1 MREINQQAMALL
13 GIEPADIEAR
23 PLMYFLRRAQSQDE
37 AKILYDRY
45 YEKRKNLLDQLQKKK
60 EELIEHARQLAE
72 DFHTSARLNG
82 EVIHEQYVISKN
94 NKQAAEM
101 ERQNAQI
108 LRRMAIQ
115 QIRDIFH
122 MRKSQAVTVK
132 VDGLTDA
139 HREKVA
145 AMRKAA
151 QDAVEQRMFQAKT
164 REIPPPKSVQNIE
177 EHVERARILR
187 ESQQRIRAEESD
199 RLRAQ
204 VEKAHENSEKLL
216 VEKVAKAEKKLV
228 DTERRLSV
236 LPARAA
242 EREQQLIERGKARD
256 AAYETKK
263 VKIAENEVQRI
274 GKIKE
279 ELAVKDEQAQVV
291 LVRNSEELKVRLAKE
306 REILERRNQ
315 AAEKIFKGIQEQKE
329 EKKVQLAK
337 LQERADERLIE
348 LEKTKRAKVF
358 ERGIVDAEKLEAV
371 RRVARG
377 REAEVLK
384 KRREQM
390 EFATGM
396 FMNLQNEKA
405 ASIAAKARAQETF
418 AEKRDRIYDIQKI
431 MANMSDE
438 QMVGALRVM
447 LGVSDSEARDMVA
460 VAHQQR
466 GAHERYC

>member
-1 MREINQQAMALL
+1 MRAVQQEAMALL
-13 GIEPADIEAR
+13 GIEPADIEPH
-23 PLMYFLRRAQSQDE
+23 PLSYFVRRTRSQQEAQ
-37 AKILYDRY
+37 ILYDKHC
-45 YEKRKNLLDQLQKKK
+45 EKRKMLLDQLGKKK
-60 EELIEHARQLAE
+60 EELVARARQLAE
-72 DFHTSARLNG
+72 DFQTSARLNG
-82 EVIHEQYVISKN
+82 EVIHEQHVINLN

-122 MRKSQAVTVK
+122 MRKSQAVTVR

-151 QDAVEQRMFQAKT
+151 QDAVDSRTFAPKV
-164 REIPPPKSVQNIE
+164 REYPVKPVQNIE
-177 EHVERARILR
+177 EHVERARLLR
-187 ESQQRIRAEESD
+187 EQQKQTLAEESD

-242 EREQQLIERGKARD
+242 ERQQQLLERGRERD

-263 VKIAENEVQRI
+263 VKIQENETQRI

-306 REILERRNQ
+306 REILDRRNQ
-315 AAEKIFKGIQEQKE
+315 AAEKIFQGIKDQKE
-329 EKKVQLAK
+329 EKKIQLAR

-348 LEKTKRAKVF
+348 LERTKRQKVF
-358 ERGIVDAEKLEAV
+358 ERGIADAEKLEAV

-384 KRREQM
+384 KRREQA
-390 EFATGM
+390 EFANGM
-396 FMNLQNEKA
+396 FMNLQNERA
-405 ASIAAKARAQETF
+405 ASLAAKAKAQETF
-418 AEKRDRIYDIQKI
+418 AERRDRIGDIQRV
-431 MANMSDE
+431 MENMSDE
-438 QMVGALRVM
+438 QMVGALMVM
-447 LGVSDSEARDMVA
+447 LGVSDAEAREIVA
-460 VAHQQR
+460 SAHQQR

>member
-1 MREINQQAMALL
+1 MRAVQQEAMALL
-13 GIEPADIEAR
+13 GIEPADIAPHPLSYFVRRTRSQQEA
-23 PLMYFLRRAQSQDE
+23 Q
-37 AKILYDRY
+37 ILYDKHC
-45 YEKRKNLLDQLQKKK
+45 EKRKMLLDQLGKKK
-60 EELIEHARQLAE
+60 EELVTRARQLAE
-72 DFHTSARLNG
+72 DFQTSARLNG
-82 EVIHEQYVISKN
+82 EVIHEQHVINLN

-122 MRKSQAVTVK
+122 MRKSQAVTVR

-151 QDAVEQRMFQAKT
+151 QDAVESRTFGPKV
-164 REIPPPKSVQNIE
+164 REYPVKPVQNIE
-177 EHVERARILR
+177 EHVERARLLR
-187 ESQQRIRAEESD
+187 EQQKQTLAEESD

-242 EREQQLIERGKARD
+242 ERQQQLLERGRERD

-263 VKIAENEVQRI
+263 IKIQENETQRI

-306 REILERRNQ
+306 REILDRRNQ
-315 AAEKIFKGIQEQKE
+315 AAEKIFQGIKDQKE
-329 EKKVQLAK
+329 EKKIQLAR
-337 LQERADERLIE
+337 LQERADERLVE
-348 LEKTKRAKVF
+348 LERTKRQKVF
-358 ERGIVDAEKLEAV
+358 ERGIADAEKLEAV

-384 KRREQM
+384 KRREQA
-390 EFATGM
+390 EFANGM
-396 FMNLQNEKA
+396 FMNLQNERA
-405 ASIAAKARAQETF
+405 ASLAAKAKAQETF
-418 AEKRDRIYDIQKI
+418 AERRDRIGDIQRV
-431 MANMSDE
+431 MENMSDE
-438 QMVGALRVM
+438 QMVGALMVM
-447 LGVSDSEARDMVA
+447 LGVSDAEAREIVA
-460 VAHQQR
+460 SAHQQR